1 MSQFSMTN
9 LKKYLVKVVVVT
21 MLEAVEF
28 PASIA
33 DLASSLAHVDGDA
46 LTLKTDFWLF
56 LFFLFHFLPTWI
68 EMHSR

>member
-46 LTLKTDFWLF
+46 LTLKERFSVYVYFNFCPWGSDVISLF
-56 LFFLFHFLPTWI
+56 L
-68 EMHSR
+68 

>member
-1 MSQFSMTN
+1 
-9 LKKYLVKVVVVT
+9 

-46 LTLKTDFWLF
+46 LTLKRKVFCLF
-56 LFFLFHFLPTWI
+56 LF
-68 EMHSR
+68 

>member
-1 MSQFSMTN
+1 MTN

-56 LFFLFHFLPTWI
+56 LYLFFLFHFLPTWI